1 MFTGIV
7 EAIGRVESV
16 RRTRSGASVSIAAPF
31 ARHLARGESVAV
43 SGVCLTVV
51 RADSRRFRAD
61 AVKRTLDTTC
71 MGRVAAGA
79 RVNLERA
86 VEVGQRLGGHLV
98 SGHVDGVAR
107 VTAVRPEGLGRDIVV
122 ELPAGLMRHVAERGS
137 IAIDG
142 VSLTVGR
149 VEGNLVT
156 VSLIPETLKATLA
169 GGYRSGTRVNV
180 ETDLLAKYQESS
192 SAQDDATKA
201 ARQGITLERLRD
213 LGYLKEQR

>member
-1 MFTGIV
+1 VFTGIV
-7 EAIGRVESV
+7 EAVGRVESV
-16 RRTRSGASVSIAAPF
+16 RRTRIGASVSIAAPF

-51 RADSRRFRAD
+51 RADSRRFCAD
-61 AVKRTLDTTC
+61 AVAHTLDTTC

-86 VEVGQRLGGHLV
+86 VEVGERLGGHLV
-98 SGHVDGVAR
+98 SGHVDGVAT
-107 VTAVRPEGLGRDIVV
+107 VTAIRPEGRGREIVF
-122 ELPAGLMRHVAERGS
+122 ELPEGLARHVAERGS
-137 IAIDG
+137 IAVDG
-142 VSLTVGR
+142 VSLTVAR

-156 VSLIPETLKATLA
+156 VSLIPETLEATIA
-169 GGYRSGTRVNV
+169 GGYRAGTRVNV

-192 SAQDDATKA
+192 ASQSGATEAK
-201 ARQGITLERLRD
+201 RKGITMERLRE

>member
-16 RRTRSGASVSIAAPF
+16 RRTRTGASVSIAAPF

-43 SGVCLTVV
+43 NGVCLTVV

-61 AVKRTLDTTC
+61 AVRRTLDTTSI
-71 MGRVAAGA
+71 GRLAAGA

-86 VEVGQRLGGHLV
+86 VEAGQRLGGHLV

-107 VTAVRPEGLGRDIVV
+107 VTAVRPEGRGRDIVI
-122 ELPAGLMRHVAERGS
+122 ELPAELMRHVAERGS
-137 IAIDG
+137 IAVDG

-156 VSLIPETLKATLA
+156 VSLIPETLKATIA
-169 GGYRSGTRVNV
+169 GGYRSGTRVNM

-192 SAQDDATKA
+192 SSRGGATRAERK
-201 ARQGITLERLRD
+201 GVSIERLRD